1 MRIRFHQQV
10 LLTFI
15 ISCCS
20 LSSYSQSIKGEYFDD
35 NRNGWSLNDG
45 VTIADGK
52 LQMRDNQSYVKNNW
66 WVVNTFDFDHTRD
79 CKISIDMKM
88 FSWDRGAPKIIFGGK
103 GSNDY
108 YLLKLGFGDVF
119 DIDKISNGKN
129 IPQIHSYQRLPY
141 PLKIGRSNT
150 FEIQKAGNRLIFY
163 MNETKM
169 WELDNAPLMGGLIGM
184 IYAGEMEVHIDRISI
199 EQDGI
204 ESAPAKGGSTVVNTT
219 LPPILY
225 LENFQ
230 AKNLTTNGTKI
241 TTNSSMLVSLDIENT
256 GEGTAESVE
265 VSVTCSSSDVLLKGG
280 SFTEKGEFV
289 HSKIKINAIP
299 PKKKQTV
306 YFKFHASEEALI
318 TNGVSFE
325 ISVTE
330 SQGKY
335 GLNRLRRVEYEVI
348 HKSNNQPSLT
358 TDGRGDHPDV
368 IAEIPEAVIGEYHAL
383 LIGVNDYQHLRK
395 LNEPIKDVEA
405 LKFTL
410 TSFYNFSPSNV
421 TVLHNATRSDII
433 RALTDLKLRVRKN
446 DNVLIYYAGHGIYDR
461 DEGNGYWQPLDAEE
475 MYPDNW
481 ISNHRIQ
488 KAINSYDNK
497 HTILISD
504 ACFSGSFFRGSNM
517 TEKDLPVQKLFNLRA
532 RVAIT
537 SGTKEQV
544 VPDDSQ
550 FHEKLIIKLNQNEKS
565 YLSASDLFIQIR
577 NELDQTAHT
586 PMNGYM
592 QDVGHEG
599 GDFIFIK
606 K

>member
-1 MRIRFHQQV
+1 MSATLFKHYFLV
-10 LLTFI
+10 CFI
-15 ISCCS
+15 ISTAFAS
-20 LSSYSQSIKGEYFDD
+20 HSQGIKGEYFDD
-35 NRNGWSLNDG
+35 NSNGWSLNDG
-45 VTIADGK
+45 VKIEDGK

-66 WVVNTFDFDHTRD
+66 WAVNTFDFDHNQD
-79 CKISIDMKM
+79 CTISIDMKLI
-88 FSWDRGAPKIIFGGK
+88 SWDRGAPKIVFGGK

-108 YLLKLGFGDVF
+108 YKLSFGFGDVF
-119 DIDKISNGKN
+119 DIDKISNGKT
-129 IPQIHSYQRLPY
+129 IPQIHSSQRLPY
-141 PLKIGRSNT
+141 KLKIGRSYT
-150 FEIQKAGNRLIFY
+150 FDIQKVGNRLIFY
-163 MNETKM
+163 MNEEKM
-169 WELDNAPLMGGLIGM
+169 WELKDAPLMGGLIGM
-184 IYAGEMEVHIDRISI
+184 IYAGEMEVHVDRISI
-199 EQDGI
+199 EQNGI
-204 ESAPAKGGSTVVNTT
+204 ESAPTNGNIQVVTAP

-230 AKNLTTNGTKI
+230 AKNLSTKGSKI
-241 TTNSSMLVSLDIENT
+241 TKNASMLLSLDIENT

-265 VSVTCSSSDVLLKGG
+265 VSVTCSSPDVLLKGG
-280 SFTEKGEFV
+280 SLTEQGEFV

-306 YFKFHASEEALI
+306 YFNFQASEEALI

-335 GLNRLRRVEYEVI
+335 GLNRLRRVEYEATDR
-348 HKSNNQPSLT
+348 SNNQPSLT

-405 LKFTL
+405 LKYTL
-410 TSFYNFSPSNV
+410 TSFYNFSPNNV

-461 DEGNGYWQPLDAEE
+461 DEGNGYWQPIDAEE
-475 MYPDNW
+475 MYTDNW